1 MYTKFITVRKCELS
15 SLSEIN
21 QYFVCA
27 FSITAFCD
35 IICVII
41 YLNLCFLKSVSRVVK
56 MYKHVKVC

>member
-27 FSITAFCD
+27 FSITAFCN
-35 IICVII
+35 
-41 YLNLCFLKSVSRVVK
+41 NLCNNLS
-56 MYKHVKVC
+56 